1 MSSVNPKTM
10 IITGTHQSPVVELIR
25 LLKQDIEYDW
35 NVIFVGRK
43 YNSVKST
50 IVSTEYDLMKQLNV
64 KFIAINSIKYDR
76 HSILNTLYGLPH
88 FFTSLFVSY
97 QILSQFKPSLI
108 VSTGGYI
115 SIPILFV
122 GKLMGIPSI
131 IHEQTLTESLSTR
144 LAKYFV
150 TKIALSFDTP
160 KQKQSLPSEKTV
172 VTGNLIR
179 QEILQKP
186 SNNPTKQWFDKPKPI
201 IFIVGGNQG
210 SLFINKI
217 VLKLAPVLGK
227 KYNIVHQTGKL
238 DFPNVSTATAD
249 YRSFYRCFEY
259 IPLDQMT
266 YLLHAAK
273 TIISRSGANICQELV
288 ALNKK
293 AVLIPLPK
301 SQQNEQ
307 ELNAQWA
314 QHQLPSQIIIL
325 DEKTT
330 NSQTLL
336 NAINRLFNVTP
347 SFQKTTN
354 VQGSTKFLKLI
365 HEVIR

>member
-1 MSSVNPKTM
+1 MPSSKT
-10 IITGTHQSPVVELIR
+10 IILTGTHQSPIVELIR
-25 LLKQDIEYDW
+25 LLRQDTEYDW
-35 NVIFVGRK
+35 NIVFVGRK
-43 YNSVKST
+43 YNSIKSV
-50 IVSTEYDLMKQLNV
+50 IVSTEYDLMKQLNI

-76 HSILNTLYGLPH
+76 HSILNTICGLPH
-88 FFTSLFVSY
+88 FFASLFTSY
-97 QILSQFKPSLI
+97 QVLSQFKPDLI

-122 GKLMGIPSI
+122 GKFMSVRSI

-160 KQKQSLPSEKTV
+160 KQKQGMPSKKTV
-172 VTGNLIR
+172 VTGNLMR
-179 QEILQKP
+179 QEIFQKP
-186 SNNPTKQWFDKPKPI
+186 SGNPTSQWFDKQRPM

-217 VLKLAPVLGK
+217 VLKLAPILGK

-249 YRSFYRCFEY
+249 YQSFYRCFEY
-259 IPLDQMT
+259 IPLDQMA
-266 YLLHAAK
+266 YLLHVAQ
-273 TIISRSGANICQELV
+273 IIVSRSGANICQELV
-288 ALNKK
+288 AMNQK

-307 ELNAQWA
+307 QLNAKWA
-314 QHQLPSQIIIL
+314 QQQLPNQIVIL

-336 NAINRLFNVTP
+336 SAITTLSKVDTKP
-347 SFQKTTN
+347 QKTINT
-354 VQGSTKFLKLI
+354 QGNLKFLKLI
-365 HEVIR
+365 HETIR